1 MGLTGASMSRER
13 IALDLHVAS
22 LDGTPLEPAL
32 HAIAGALGA
41 QMFLLHRADRQS
53 VPISNSAQ
61 VASLGIPHS
70 AIEQYMQGWIVH
82 DPWLQASRGL
92 PAGVVNLSRL
102 VPPETMR
109 RSLFWNDFLR
119 TEVPTFH
126 GLSLLMDDQTGLT
139 GFFTF
144 WRPPTHEAFDAR
156 EEDLLGWFGPHIE
169 RAFRAEARRAGPA
182 HDGGALDALTH
193 GVATLARDGSLQNAN
208 AALQRIVSAEDGIA
222 LDRFG
227 LRLTQRRD
235 QHRLNRAIEAA
246 LAASRRGSAL
256 EDSTLC
262 LAHRSSGAPPYLIEV
277 LPIPAAGGARRGG
290 AVVLV
295 MDGGARR
302 TPTPELLM
310 QLHGL
315 TPSEAALAAAL
326 TTGDRLEDYAQR
338 RRITLPTA
346 RTHLARVFAKV
357 GVSRQGE
364 LIALLSRYLT

>member
-1 MGLTGASMSRER
+1 VGSTQAVSGPER
-13 IALDLHVAS
+13 IALDLYAAA

-32 HAIAGALGA
+32 HAIAAALGA
-41 QMFLLHRADRQS
+41 EMFLLHRADRQS
-53 VPISNSAQ
+53 VPISNSQ
-61 VASLGIPHS
+61 QLASLGIPHS

-82 DPWLQASRGL
+82 DPWIQASHGL
-92 PAGVVNLSRL
+92 PAGVINLSRL
-102 VPPETMR
+102 VPAETMR

-144 WRPPTHEAFDAR
+144 WRPPTQEAFDAPD
-156 EEDLLGWFGPHIE
+156 EDLLGWFRPHIE
-169 RAFRAEARRAGPA
+169 RAFRAETRRAGA
-182 HDGGALDALTH
+182 GDAGALDALTH
-193 GVATLARDGSLQNAN
+193 GVATLARDGSLQDVNAE
-208 AALQRIVSAEDGIA
+208 LRRIIAAEDGIA

-227 LRLTQRRD
+227 LRLAQRRD
-235 QHRLNRAIEAA
+235 QHRLHRAIEAA
-246 LAASRRGSAL
+246 LAASRRGSVL
-256 EDSTLC
+256 EEDTLC
-262 LAHRSSGAPPYLIEV
+262 LAHRPSGAPPYLIEV

-295 MDGGARR
+295 MDSGARR
-302 TPTPELLM
+302 TPTPELLV

-364 LIALLSRYLT
+364 LIALLSRYLR